1 MNEKTAIGNRIKE
14 FGIKNFGSLTE
25 FSKKMNMTVQ
35 GLYPYT
41 NGKSLPGA
49 LLLLRMKKLGCSI
62 DWLLS
67 GEKTKPELKIETI
80 KKILEE

>member
-1 MNEKTAIGNRIKE
+1 MDEKKAIGNRIKE
-14 FGIKNFGSLTE
+14 FALAKSGSLTA
-25 FSKKMNMTVQ
+25 FSKEMGMEVQ

-67 GEKTKPELKIETI
+67 GEKTKPEIKIETI

>member
-1 MNEKTAIGNRIKE
+1 MDEKTEIGNRIKE
-14 FGIKNFGSLTE
+14 FALAKSGSITAFAKE
-25 FSKKMNMTVQ
+25 MGMEVQ

-49 LLLLRMKKLGCSI
+49 LLLLRMQKLGCSI

-67 GEKTKPELKIETI
+67 GGKSKPELKIETI
-80 KKILEE
+80 KKILED